1 MTDDTDDF
9 LFAQHVGLNSP
20 DFIFAF
26 WGSVAWVPLI
36 SFYFSGVQPHLGA
49 PQGDEELQAISNQLL
64 IQHQNSSFCCSQ
76 KLLLLLFIGL
86 LFSLWS
92 RCCSSLLFLVSSCP
106 FSWLVVFCCLLLL
119 FFSFLAQAPLSF
131 CSVFVLNAHG
141 SCSRA
146 SVPSSFG

>member
-49 PQGDEELQAISNQLL
+49 PQGDCIHIYIYIHIANGDSTG
-64 IQHQNSSFCCSQ
+64 IQC
-76 KLLLLLFIGL
+76 
-86 LFSLWS
+86 
-92 RCCSSLLFLVSSCP
+92 
-106 FSWLVVFCCLLLL
+106 
-119 FFSFLAQAPLSF
+119 
-131 CSVFVLNAHG
+131 
-141 SCSRA
+141 
-146 SVPSSFG
+146 

>member
-49 PQGDEELQAISNQLL
+49 PQGDDKSIPLYPIYIAI
-64 IQHQNSSFCCSQ
+64 I
-76 KLLLLLFIGL
+76 
-86 LFSLWS
+86 
-92 RCCSSLLFLVSSCP
+92 
-106 FSWLVVFCCLLLL
+106 
-119 FFSFLAQAPLSF
+119 PL
-131 CSVFVLNAHG
+131 
-141 SCSRA
+141 
-146 SVPSSFG
+146 

>member
-64 IQHQNSSFCCSQ
+64 IQHQNSSFAGLKNCSCCFCRGA
-76 KLLLLLFIGL
+76 LF
-86 LFSLWS
+86 
-92 RCCSSLLFLVSSCP
+92 R
-106 FSWLVVFCCLLLL
+106 VFPLL
-119 FFSFLAQAPLSF
+119 FFSLVSGFFLPLLVVVGFLLSLVSLLQLPGSSSAF
-131 CSVFVLNAHG
+131 LLLRFRLNAHG

>member
-49 PQGDEELQAISNQLL
+49 PQGDMFGPLLDLQ
-64 IQHQNSSFCCSQ
+64 SSFLIAGAKDS
-76 KLLLLLFIGL
+76 
-86 LFSLWS
+86 
-92 RCCSSLLFLVSSCP
+92 
-106 FSWLVVFCCLLLL
+106 
-119 FFSFLAQAPLSF
+119 AP
-131 CSVFVLNAHG
+131 
-141 SCSRA
+141 
-146 SVPSSFG
+146 

>member
-49 PQGDEELQAISNQLL
+49 PQGDINVFVRWLV
-64 IQHQNSSFCCSQ
+64 
-76 KLLLLLFIGL
+76 LLLKVGI
-86 LFSLWS
+86 
-92 RCCSSLLFLVSSCP
+92 RVT
-106 FSWLVVFCCLLLL
+106 
-119 FFSFLAQAPLSF
+119 LA
-131 CSVFVLNAHG
+131 G
-141 SCSRA
+141 
-146 SVPSSFG
+146 G

>member
-49 PQGDEELQAISNQLL
+49 PQGDNN
-64 IQHQNSSFCCSQ
+64 HPN
-76 KLLLLLFIGL
+76 
-86 LFSLWS
+86 
-92 RCCSSLLFLVSSCP
+92 
-106 FSWLVVFCCLLLL
+106 
-119 FFSFLAQAPLSF
+119 
-131 CSVFVLNAHG
+131 
-141 SCSRA
+141 
-146 SVPSSFG
+146 

>member
-49 PQGDEELQAISNQLL
+49 PQGDHPTA
-64 IQHQNSSFCCSQ
+64 
-76 KLLLLLFIGL
+76 
-86 LFSLWS
+86 
-92 RCCSSLLFLVSSCP
+92 
-106 FSWLVVFCCLLLL
+106 
-119 FFSFLAQAPLSF
+119 
-131 CSVFVLNAHG
+131 
-141 SCSRA
+141 
-146 SVPSSFG
+146 

>member
-49 PQGDEELQAISNQLL
+49 PQGDHKRERY
-64 IQHQNSSFCCSQ
+64 H
-76 KLLLLLFIGL
+76 
-86 LFSLWS
+86 
-92 RCCSSLLFLVSSCP
+92 
-106 FSWLVVFCCLLLL
+106 VVIK
-119 FFSFLAQAPLSF
+119 
-131 CSVFVLNAHG
+131 HG
-141 SCSRA
+141 RLENR
-146 SVPSSFG
+146 

>member
-49 PQGDEELQAISNQLL
+49 PQGDILYYIILYCIMLYYIVLYYIIEVETSAATCEKVAKSL
-64 IQHQNSSFCCSQ
+64 
-76 KLLLLLFIGL
+76 GL
-86 LFSLWS
+86 LK
-92 RCCSSLLFLVSSCP
+92 
-106 FSWLVVFCCLLLL
+106 
-119 FFSFLAQAPLSF
+119 Q
-131 CSVFVLNAHG
+131 
-141 SCSRA
+141 
-146 SVPSSFG
+146 

>member
-49 PQGDEELQAISNQLL
+49 PQGD
-64 IQHQNSSFCCSQ
+64 
-76 KLLLLLFIGL
+76 
-86 LFSLWS
+86 
-92 RCCSSLLFLVSSCP
+92 
-106 FSWLVVFCCLLLL
+106 
-119 FFSFLAQAPLSF
+119 
-131 CSVFVLNAHG
+131 VLG
-141 SCSRA
+141 FRIRILGFMC
-146 SVPSSFG
+146 FGF